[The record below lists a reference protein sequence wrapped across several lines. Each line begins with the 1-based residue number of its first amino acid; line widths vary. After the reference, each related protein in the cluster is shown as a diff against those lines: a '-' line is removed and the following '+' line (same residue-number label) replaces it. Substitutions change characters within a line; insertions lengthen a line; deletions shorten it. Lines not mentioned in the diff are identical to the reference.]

1 MEMKKTILVTSGSGV
16 IRFVIIQY
24 FYKKNYNV
32 IIAGLCSKKNSD
44 KIKKNLDKK
53 RLLFFNI
60 ELTQSDN
67 IKKIIKGSIKKFK
80 TIDVL
85 VNCAGIQFVSPVDK
99 YPEKIWRKM
108 IDINLTTPFLVTK
121 EVLPVMRKNKFGRI
135 INIASTHGLI
145 ASVNKSAYTATK
157 HGLVGLTKVTA
168 LETAKENITCN
179 SVCPGFVLTELI
191 QDQIDLIAK
200 KKKISN
206 QKAEVELLKEKQ
218 PSLQFVKKDD
228 VASLIYYLSSEA
240 AKQITGSNIPIDGAW
255 TSQ

>member
-1 MEMKKTILVTSGSGV
+1 MKKTILVTGGAGIIGFS
-16 IRFVIIQY
+16 IIQY
-24 FYKKNYNV
+24 FYQKNYNV
-32 IIAGLCSKKNSD
+32 IIAGLCNKKKII
-44 KIKKNLDKK
+44 KIKKNFDKK
-53 RLLFFNI
+53 RSLLFNT
-60 ELTQSDN
+60 ELTRSSN
-67 IKKIIKGSIKKFK
+67 IKKIIQDSVKKFK

-85 VNCAGIQFVSPVDK
+85 VNCAGIQFVSPIDR

-108 IDINLTTPFLVTK
+108 IDINLTTPFLTTK

-135 INIASTHGLI
+135 VNITSTHGLI
-145 ASVNKSAYTATK
+145 ASANKSAYTASK
-157 HGLVGLTKVTA
+157 HGIVGLTKATA

-200 KKKISN
+200 KKKISI

-218 PSLQFVKKDD
+218 PSLQFVQKNDI
-228 VASLIYYLSSEA
+228 ASLIYYLSSEGA
-240 AKQITGSNIPIDGAW
+240 SQITGSNIPIDGAW